1 MTEASERRP
10 MHFVTSKRAG
20 YVLFCMT
27 PSGRAAI
34 GLTEDRQVHL
44 FQRTADGAWQTLR
57 EWQPGT
63 MTHTDVMLTLGDHDE
78 PDDPRRLLDLL
89 PAS

>member
-1 MTEASERRP
+1 

-34 GLTEDRQVHL
+34 GLTEDRLVHL
-44 FQRTADGAWQTLR
+44 FERTDDGSWRILR
-57 EWQPGT
+57 EWPSET
-63 MTHTDVMLTLGDHDE
+63 LSHTDLLLELGEHEE
-78 PDDPRRLLDLL
+78 PEDPRRLLQFV

>member
-1 MTEASERRP
+1 

-34 GLTEDRQVHL
+34 GLTEDRAVHL
-44 FQRTADGAWQTLR
+44 LERGSDGAWRTIKAW
-57 EWQPGT
+57 EPGT
-63 MTHTDVMLTLGDHDE
+63 TTHTDVMLALGDHEE
-78 PDDPRRLLDLL
+78 PADPRGLLDLA
-89 PAS
+89 PRG